1 MVQNVPPTQVWEAL
15 RSDSNAVLV
24 DVRTNA
30 EWSLVGLPDLSGIGK
45 EPVLIQWQL
54 YPSMQMNPH
63 FTRQMREQGLTET
76 KRIYFICRS
85 GVRSLAAAQA
95 ARVDGFLHTFNV
107 ADGFEGPIDADGHRG
122 TTAGWKV
129 ENLPWQQR

>member
-1 MVQNVPPTQVWEAL
+1 MVQNVPPAQVWEAL
-15 RSDSNAVLV
+15 QSDPDAMLV

-45 EPVLIQWQL
+45 EPILIQWQL
-54 YPSMQMNPH
+54 YPSMQVNPH
-63 FTRQMREQGLTET
+63 FTRQMRELGLAET

-95 ARVDGFLHTFNV
+95 AQVDGFAHVFNV
-107 ADGFEGPIDADGHRG
+107 ADGFEGPIDANGHRG
-122 TTAGWKV
+122 TAAGWKV
-129 ENLPWQQR
+129 ENLPWHQR